1 VFETPSNWD
10 SSYIDA
16 KQMVCQAYRTRYP
29 IDMPSRTRQ
38 APVPVEIILAA
49 LDQNG
54 NIGEP
59 KRPNRSVSQK
69 MQTKEP
75 QVILRTQNS
84 NIDLSQLNHLR
95 ALENRIGLLLIEL
108 AEAHVQI
115 YGCLLGIGIL

>member
-1 VFETPSNWD
+1 VFETTSNWD
-10 SSYIDA
+10 SSYIGA
-16 KQMVCQAYRTRYP
+16 KQMVGEAYRARYP
-29 IDMPSRTRQ
+29 IHMPSRARQ

-49 LDQNG
+49 LDQHG

-84 NIDLSQLNHLR
+84 DIDLSQLNHLR
-95 ALENRIGLLLIEL
+95 MLENTIRLLLIEL

-115 YGCLLGIGIL
+115 YGCPSGIGIL